1 MAKNLIL
8 GPILAYFCPLML
20 YLLLVIAIHCSKLSS
35 YAIYRKTN
43 ESNLGKWQK
52 KKKKKKK
59 IEPDFGSFSRNL
71 SPKIF
76 FRNFDHY

>member
-1 MAKNLIL
+1 MNQLEKMAKNLIL

-52 KKKKKKK
+52 KKKKKK
-59 IEPDFGSFSRNL
+59 NL
-71 SPKIF
+71 NLTLVRLAQI
-76 FRNFDHY
+76 